1 VDTFFGSVG
10 DPLEDMSPQRL
21 KIAVVA
27 PPWLPVP
34 PERYGGVEWIVSLL
48 ADRLAELGHDVTLY
62 ACGGSITQ
70 ANLVTTSDDAN
81 LARYGQLLPELEHAL
96 LAFRDAGRYDV
107 ISDHSGMAAAA
118 IADLVPTP
126 VVHTVHSPLTDEPG
140 RMYRL
145 IAERNPRLRF
155 ISTSL
160 KQREPA
166 EDLPWIANCPSAL
179 DLDAYPFADRRGD
192 YLLFLGRM
200 SPEKGA
206 ARAITVAREMALPLK
221 LAGKMHEADERAY
234 FSREIAPHLSDRIE
248 YLGEVAHEDKVRLLQ
263 RARCTLFPIDWE
275 EPFGLVM
282 LESMACGTPVVAM
295 RRGAVSEVIAPG
307 ASGVIVD
314 RLEDFPGAVAQ
325 ADAIEPGSCRD
336 HVESNFSEVRMVRSY
351 LDAFAAILG

>member
-1 VDTFFGSVG
+1 VDTFFGCIA
-10 DPLEDMSPQRL
+10 DPLEYMSPTRL
-21 KIAVVA
+21 KIAIVA

-34 PERYGGVEWIVSLL
+34 PERYGGVEWVVSLL

-70 ANLVTTSDDAN
+70 AKLVTTSDDAN
-81 LARYGQLLPELEHAL
+81 IARFGQLLPELEHAL
-96 LAFRDAGRYDV
+96 LAYRDAGRYDV
-107 ISDHSGMAAAA
+107 ISDHSGMVAAAM
-118 IADLVPTP
+118 ADLVERP

-140 RMYRL
+140 RLYRL

-206 ARAITVAREMALPLK
+206 ARAIAVAREMGLPLK

-295 RRGAVSEVIAPG
+295 RRGAVSEVIEPG

-325 ADAIEPGSCRD
+325 ADQIEPASCRD
-336 HVESNFSEVRMVRSY
+336 HVETNFSEGRMVRSY
-351 LDAFAAILG
+351 LDAFAAVLA

>member
-1 VDTFFGSVG
+1 
-10 DPLEDMSPQRL
+10 MSPQRL

-118 IADLVPTP
+118 MADLVQTP

-248 YLGEVAHEDKVRLLQ
+248 YLGEVSHEDKVRLLQ
-263 RARCTLFPIDWE
+263 RARCTLFPIAWE

-282 LESMACGTPVVAM
+282 IESMACGTPVVAT
-295 RRGAVSEVIAPG
+295 RWGAVPEVIG
-307 ASGVIVD
+307 DGGEGGIVVD
-314 RLEDFPGAVAQ
+314 DLEAMVGAVAA
-325 ADAIEPGSCRD
+325 ADEIDPAACRAYA
-336 HVESNFSEVRMVRSY
+336 EERFS
-351 LDAFAAILG
+351 